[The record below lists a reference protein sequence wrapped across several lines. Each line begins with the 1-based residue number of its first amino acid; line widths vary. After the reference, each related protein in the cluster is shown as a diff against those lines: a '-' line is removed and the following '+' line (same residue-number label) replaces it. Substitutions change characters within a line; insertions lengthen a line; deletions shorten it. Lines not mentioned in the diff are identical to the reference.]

1 MPKRIV
7 WVFALLLTSDLWAGQ
22 ATISWNRN
30 PEPYVTGYRIHYGT
44 SSRKYTSVI
53 DVGNVTR
60 YVVRRLAPGKWYFAV
75 SAYTFEGRES
85 GLSEEMSKTIPS
97 HTGRSSSATGANDRK
112 PGRALPHAA
121 APRPAP

>member
-30 PEPYVTGYRIHYGT
+30 SEAHVTGYRVHYGT
-44 SSRKYTSVI
+44 SSRKYTTVI

-60 YVVRRLAPGKWYFAV
+60 CVVRRLAPGTWYFAV
-75 SAYTFEGRES
+75 TAYTFEGKES
-85 GLSEEMSKTIPS
+85 GFSEEVSKTIPPNS
-97 HTGRSSSATGANDRK
+97 GRSSSATR
-112 PGRALPHAA
+112 
-121 APRPAP
+121 PRVVPAGPAP